1 MNRFFLALVC
11 LSSLPFAARGQDVP
25 APLQRSESKPPIS
38 ADKPRDHSR
47 EPFVIEQ
54 YFSTARFENDGT
66 GVRDIAVKAHVQTDA
81 GAQQLSQIVFR
92 YNAEREQ
99 MDVRYVRVRRPDGK
113 VTMIGEDAVKDLVAP
128 IARDAPA
135 YSDCKEKRISVP
147 ALVAGDTLEYEIST
161 RIVAPP
167 APGQFWFEHRF
178 LKDSLV
184 LDERLEISVPASK
197 KIALRS
203 SPGSPYQTE
212 TANGRITYRWKRSN
226 LVHLPSDSSDK
237 LPDQQAENP
246 PDVQLST
253 FPSWQDVARWYAKL
267 AANRAEPSPEIR
279 AKTQELTQSRASK
292 IEKIQAIYDF
302 VSKNIRY
309 VDIPFGTGPCQPHHA
324 AEVFANRYADS
335 NDEHTLLAAMLDAAG
350 ISSEAAF
357 TNYRRKLDA
366 SLPSPA
372 HFDHLITAVP
382 LGGELIWLDTT
393 PQVAPFRLLASPLRD
408 KSALLVSAD
417 GNGRLAKTPADP
429 PFISSQDVHIDGEV
443 SDLGK
448 LAAHAHY
455 VLRGDTE
462 FVLRLA
468 FHKTPEA
475 QWTQLGQ
482 TILSLDGIEGEVSSV
497 KPSDPLDTKDPFQL
511 DIAFTH
517 SNFVDWSAKRAKA
530 ELPLLAIGVPSA
542 PAGSSQPI
550 HLGSPL
556 NVNVSLKLALPAGF
570 AAQPPVGT
578 SLSRDYAEYKSS
590 YRYTE
595 HTVTAQRSLDFKMRE
610 LPPSRADDYDAFTR
624 AVTKDETQPLVLEAS
639 APGAAVVPPSATAD
653 ELLEA
658 GLAAFNA
665 GNAASAIPLFERLV
679 QIDPRHKTAW
689 NDLGLAHLRSGN
701 YDAAIAAF
709 QKQLEVNP
717 SDQHANDYL
726 GLAYQQQR
734 NYPEA
739 IAVFHKQLVANPLDS
754 VAHAALGEILLEQ
767 HEYAAA
773 VPELDKAT
781 ILSPE
786 NVGLRLALGRAS
798 LNSGD
803 EKKALAAFDAAA
815 QLSPTP
821 PVWNNIAYNLADR
834 ATDLDKAQHYAES
847 AISATE
853 AHLQKIDLSH
863 LTPEHLSDVAN
874 LGAYWDTLG
883 WVYFRKVDLASAERY
898 VRAAWMLDQS
908 GEIGDHLA
916 QIDEQ
921 LGQKAR
927 AIHQYA
933 LALAAPGS
941 LPETRAKLILLLGGN
956 SQIDALVEQARPELA
971 VLRQIPAGKLDAEDV
986 QADFLI
992 LLSPGEKSARVEDAR
1007 FIGGSER
1014 LKPFAERLRS
1024 LEYGV
1029 VFPNRTPVKLVRR
1042 ATLAC
1047 AAKTGDCTLTLIRPE
1062 DLAAAYKSAR

>member
-1 MNRFFLALVC
+1 MNRFCPALVC
-11 LSSLPFAARGQDVP
+11 LAILPIAVRAQERPAPARG
-25 APLQRSESKPPIS
+25 SESKPPIS
-38 ADKPRDHSR
+38 TEKPPDHSR

-54 YFSTARFENDGT
+54 YFTSVRFENDGT
-66 GVRDIAVKAHVQTDA
+66 GERDIAVKARIQTDA
-81 GAQQLSQIVFR
+81 GAQQLSQIVFP
-92 YNAEREQ
+92 YNSTSEQ
-99 MDVRYVRVRRPDGK
+99 IDVRYLRVEKPDGK
-113 VTMIGEDAVKDLVAP
+113 IATVGQDAIKELIAP
-128 IARDAPA
+128 IARNAPA
-135 YSDCKEKRISVP
+135 YSDCKEKHISVP
-147 ALVAGDTLEYEIST
+147 ALVSGDTLEYEIST
-161 RIVAPP
+161 RTVTP
-167 APGQFWFEHRF
+167 AAAGQFWFEHRF
-178 LKDSLV
+178 LKDSIV
-184 LDERLEISVPASK
+184 LDERLAVSVPASK
-197 KIALRS
+197 KITLKS
-203 SPGSPYQTE
+203 SAGSPYQTE

-226 LVHLPSDSSDK
+226 LAHLPSDSSNK
-237 LPDQQAENP
+237 ASEQQLENP

-253 FPSWQDVARWYAKL
+253 FASWQDVARWYANL
-267 AANRAEPSPEIR
+267 FSGRAEISPEIR
-279 AKTQELTQSRASK
+279 AKTQELIQSSANQ

-309 VDIPFGTGPCQPHHA
+309 VDIPFGTGPYQPHRA
-324 AEVFANRYADS
+324 ADVLANGYADS
-335 NDEHTLLAAMLDAAG
+335 KDEQLLVAAMLDAAG
-350 ISSEAAF
+350 ISSQAALIS
-357 TNYRRKLDA
+357 YARKLDA
-366 SLPSPA
+366 SIPSPA
-372 HFDHLITAVP
+372 QFDHLITAVP
-382 LGGELIWLDTT
+382 LRNELVWMDST
-393 PQVAPFRLLASPLRD
+393 PGVAPFGLLAAPLRD

-417 GNGRLAKTPADP
+417 GSGQIVKTPADP
-429 PFISSQDVHIDGEV
+429 PFVSTQDVHIDGEV

-448 LAAHAHY
+448 LTAHAHY
-455 VLRGDTE
+455 ILRGDTE

-482 TILSLDGIEGEVSSV
+482 TILSLDGLQGEVSSV
-497 KPSDPLDTKDPFQL
+497 KPSNPLDTKNPFEL
-511 DIAFTH
+511 GIAFTQT
-517 SNFVDWSAKRAKA
+517 NFVDWSAKRAKA
-530 ELPLLAIGVPSA
+530 ELPLLAIGVPNA
-542 PAGSSQPI
+542 PGESSQPI

-556 NVNVSLKLALPAGF
+556 NVNVSLKLTLPAIF
-570 AAQPPVGT
+570 EAQPPVGT
-578 SLSRDYAEYKSS
+578 SLTRDYAEYKSS
-590 YRYTE
+590 YRYAE

-610 LPPSRADDYDAFTR
+610 LPASRADDYDAFTR
-624 AVTKDETQPLVLEAS
+624 AVTKDETQPLALENSTA
-639 APGAAVVPPSATAD
+639 GAGVPSSATAD

-689 NDLGLAHLRSGN
+689 NDLGLARLRTGN
-701 YDAAIAAF
+701 YNAAIAAF
-709 QKQLEVNP
+709 QKQLQVDP

-739 IAVFHKQLVANPLDS
+739 IATFRKQVAATPLDS

-786 NVGLRLALGRAS
+786 NVGLRLALGSAS
-798 LNSGD
+798 LNAGD
-803 EKKALAAFDAAA
+803 DHKALAAFEAAA

-821 PVWNNIAYNLADR
+821 TVWNNIAYNLADR
-834 ATDLDKAQHYAES
+834 AVDLDKAQHYAES

-853 AHLQKIDLSH
+853 ADLQKIDLSH
-863 LTPEHLSDVAN
+863 LTPQHLSDVAN

-883 WVYFRKVDLASAERY
+883 WIYFRKVDLASAERY

-927 AIHQYA
+927 AIHEYA

-956 SQIDALVEQARPELA
+956 TQIDTLVEQALPDLA
-971 VLRQIPAGKLDAEDV
+971 ALRRIPAGKLDAEDV

-992 LLSPGEKSARVEDAR
+992 LLSPGEKSARVEDVK
-1007 FIGGSER
+1007 FIGGSDR
-1014 LKPFAERLRS
+1014 LKPFSERLLS
-1024 LEYGV
+1024 LDYGV

-1047 AAKTGDCTLTLIRPE
+1047 AAKSGDCTLTMIRPE
-1062 DLAAAYKSAR
+1062 DLAAATSR